1 VNGISLAHFFIS
13 HFLFFILSAPKIWQT
28 TATQAFDLFNR
39 LPSPENQLNLYCYLP
54 FSDCKKQ
61 IMETQLINNVSDTAL
76 WIAAFRAQESDR
88 PDAAFKD
95 VLAKKLAGERGYQ
108 MVENTPFKKFMAF
121 AMTAR
126 TTGIDR
132 LVNIAIERGIDTV
145 INLGAGLD
153 TRPYRLPLPVNL
165 RWIEA
170 DFPHMIDYKNQLLE
184 NDKPACH
191 LQRIA
196 ADLSNDH
203 ERKTL
208 FSRLGAETKR
218 ALVITEGVIGY
229 LTNTQAAQLS
239 QDLFAVPSFQYW
251 VHDYNKGKMRRHR
264 RSKALKKILV
274 NAPLV
279 FNVNDPIGF
288 FTKHGWKV
296 QEDIHILDE
305 ADRLGRKLP
314 ALSFP
319 TNIFQKLMPKKFRAL
334 ANKTYGY
341 IMYTKP

>member
-1 VNGISLAHFFIS
+1 
-13 HFLFFILSAPKIWQT
+13 
-28 TATQAFDLFNR
+28 
-39 LPSPENQLNLYCYLP
+39 
-54 FSDCKKQ
+54 
-61 IMETQLINNVSDTAL
+61 METPLINNVSDTAL
-76 WIAAFRAQESDR
+76 WIAAFRAQETER

-95 VLAKKLAGERGYQ
+95 ALAKKLAGERGYQ

-121 AMTAR
+121 AMTVR

-132 LVNIAIERGIDTV
+132 LVNNAIERGIDTV

-165 RWIEA
+165 RWVEA
-170 DFPHMIDYKNQLLE
+170 DFPHMIDYKNKLLE
-184 NDKPACH
+184 NEKPACH

-196 ADLSNDH
+196 VDLSNDD
-203 ERKTL
+203 ERQTL

-218 ALVITEGVIGY
+218 ALIITEGVIAY
-229 LTNTQAAQLS
+229 LTKTQAARLS
-239 QDLFAVPSFQYW
+239 QDLFATPSFQYW
-251 VHDYNKGKMRRHR
+251 VHDYNQGKMRRHR
-264 RSKALKKILV
+264 RAKALKKILV
-274 NAPLV
+274 NAPLR
-279 FNVNDPIGF
+279 FNESNPIAF
-288 FTKHGWKV
+288 FTAHGWKV

-314 ALSFP
+314 KLGFP
-319 TNIFQKLMPKKFRAL
+319 TNIFQTLMPEKFRKL